1 MNNNKIIMTVK
12 LFYPV
17 KAEYDI
23 EVSSDITAY
32 DLFVAINNAFSLNY
46 RTDIKEDCYL
56 FAENPVAFLAGDK
69 LLSDYGLRNRTVINV
84 LPRNYSLSGNS
95 YLKDYD
101 FTAITFNCAVDWS
114 SSAMVT
120 IGSDKGCDLLKDTSS
135 ASKVKIEIISKE
147 GKIFLQAEKG
157 TTIAYN
163 GKIISFDGNSLQLY
177 PFTFVNIFDCCF
189 YIHGRNIYMD
199 RKYNIRLNRFSCK
212 DINESIGAMNYP
224 KFIRNSRLKLKINDE
239 KIKLLLPKEKPP
251 KPKNNMLLKLMPT
264 VAMIALTILLRG
276 VVGKTNLSFI
286 LFSVCSMSM
295 GAIVSFL
302 TIMNDKKEYLQQIQD
317 REQGYRKYI
326 EDKEKE
332 ISDMRKEEWQILNRI
347 YYRCNETIAF
357 AKNFSG
363 SLFDRV
369 PEDEDFLE
377 IRIGSGDVDAIRKID
392 YKPQEKYESDDDELV
407 DLPCN
412 ISEKY
417 RKISDAPILLQ
428 LKEANVIGVVGTDRH
443 LYEIMK
449 VIYFDLC
456 IRQHYDDVTTFLI
469 TDNERCSE
477 YDWIKWF
484 RHINNDKFR
493 NIVCDNQSKAT
504 VFEYL
509 YSELD
514 KRACSNEKVHL
525 PHIVVFVMNDF
536 GIKEHP
542 VSKYIEKA
550 SLYGATF
557 IFFENHSDYIP
568 LGCSQLVLVDDD
580 TKGRIIKNENT
591 EIVNFKY
598 TRIEDSDLYSIS
610 YKLASVYC
618 EEVSLESTLTKNI
631 TLYQLLGI
639 KSAEELDIKAR
650 WNKSDVTKSM
660 AVPIGVCSGN
670 ETVYLDIHDSDKAH
684 GPHGLIAGTT
694 GSGKSEVLMTYILSV
709 ATLFSPEEVAF
720 LIIDFK
726 GGGMGNQFKTLPHT
740 LGVITD
746 IDGKGINRSLIS
758 IKAEIERRKKLF
770 EDAKVDHI
778 NKYINELKSH
788 NVETVL
794 PHLIII
800 VDEFAELKAQY
811 GDFMSE
817 LNSIARVG
825 RSFGVHLILATQKP
839 QGQVDSQI
847 DSNSK
852 FRICLKVQTPSDSQ
866 EVIKT
871 PLASEIKEAGRAY
884 LMVGNNEVFELFQSA
899 YSGASADADLL
910 EQQKEFTMSLVDF
923 AGRRLPAFSRKH
935 SDSGNDKKMISQKEA
950 IMARIT
956 ECFEKSNL
964 KKLPNICQPPLEK
977 VIAYTENP
985 KRAGTGIYADLGI
998 FDDPANQRQEN
1009 YIVDMS
1015 LKHMFITGELQT
1027 GKTNILQLIIRTL
1040 AEKYTPEEVN
1050 FYIID
1055 YSSMILKQFNN
1066 LAHVGGVVVQN
1077 EEEKMNNLFKL
1088 LVTEI
1093 SERKK
1098 KFNKAGVSSYTAY
1111 KESGYSDLPL
1121 IILMIDNFTS
1131 FKELYLNDKIVLK
1144 SVLQEG
1150 LSAGISV
1157 VVTNSSVKGI
1167 EYKLISHFTCRIG
1180 LHHTNTDEYTNL
1192 FNTFR
1197 LSVDDIAGRCLVEV
1211 DKKTLDCQIYKSFQ
1225 GEKETDRGK
1234 HIEAFV
1240 NKINMQYP
1248 DRKAMIIPEIPNPL
1262 IENDVRSKYFSYFT
1276 PYSFILGFDYNSLM
1290 PIKMNLSGLNMIIA
1304 GTSQPDKTNFIKY
1317 MISCINAGIE
1327 SAPVQIVIFD
1337 KATVRK
1343 YAGLADKYKCITR
1356 YEISTQ
1362 NMKSICSDWKKELEE
1377 RKKLVLENN
1386 GDMSV
1391 LNDKPLLMMIYE
1403 DSSKEMLNDFDDSLF
1418 NYLPYKFAWMASDVD
1433 NDEISSVKAPK
1444 LYRAKSAKANFMLFG
1459 SARAGNI
1466 IDGFIS
1472 VPLAE
1477 RNKIMNTE
1485 IGEKDALYVNAEN
1498 KTTVY
1503 RIKTILHKE

>member
-56 FAENPVAFLAGDK
+56 FAENPVAFLTGDK

-189 YIHGRNIYMD
+189 YIHGRNIYID

-239 KIKLLLPKEKPP
+239 EIKLLLPKEKPP

-428 LKEANVIGVVGTDRH
+428 LKEANVIGVVGTNRH

-580 TKGRIIKNENT
+580 TN
-591 EIVNFKY
+591 
-598 TRIEDSDLYSIS
+598 
-610 YKLASVYC
+610 
-618 EEVSLESTLTKNI
+618 
-631 TLYQLLGI
+631 
-639 KSAEELDIKAR
+639 
-650 WNKSDVTKSM
+650 
-660 AVPIGVCSGN
+660 
-670 ETVYLDIHDSDKAH
+670 
-684 GPHGLIAGTT
+684 
-694 GSGKSEVLMTYILSV
+694 
-709 ATLFSPEEVAF
+709 
-720 LIIDFK
+720 
-726 GGGMGNQFKTLPHT
+726 
-740 LGVITD
+740 
-746 IDGKGINRSLIS
+746 
-758 IKAEIERRKKLF
+758 
-770 EDAKVDHI
+770 
-778 NKYINELKSH
+778 
-788 NVETVL
+788 
-794 PHLIII
+794 
-800 VDEFAELKAQY
+800 
-811 GDFMSE
+811 
-817 LNSIARVG
+817 
-825 RSFGVHLILATQKP
+825 
-839 QGQVDSQI
+839 
-847 DSNSK
+847 
-852 FRICLKVQTPSDSQ
+852 SQ

-1167 EYKLISHFTCRIG
+1167 EYKLISHFTCCIG

-1343 YAGLADKYKCITR
+1343 YAGLADKYNCITR